1 MIITILSCYT
11 NGGISMANK
20 KYILTKET
28 AEKKLR
34 RMALEVAERNYG
46 EQQLVLVGIKDS
58 GLIIAHKI
66 NHYLKE
72 VFKGEVIVTALIMDK
87 KNPSTIVIEPVI
99 DFNDKIILLIDDV
112 ANTGKAMLYALKPFL
127 ETHPKKIQ
135 TLALVE
141 RTHKS
146 FPIDVDYVGLSF
158 STTLDEHIYVEVEGT
173 EVLGAWMAEQALAQ
187 QIIPRE

>member
-1 MIITILSCYT
+1 MV
-11 NGGISMANK
+11 NK

-34 RMALEVAERNYG
+34 RMALEVAEQNYG
-46 EQQLVLVGIKDS
+46 EHQLVLVGIKDS

-66 NHYLKE
+66 SNYLKE
-72 VFKGEVIVTALIMDK
+72 VFTGAVIVAALTMDK
-87 KNPSTIVIEPVI
+87 KNPAAISIEPAI
-99 DFNDKIILLIDDV
+99 DFNDRIILLIDDV
-112 ANTGKAMLYALKPFL
+112 ANSGKAMMYALKPFL
-127 ETHPKKIQ
+127 ETYPKKIQ

-146 FPIDVDYVGLSF
+146 FPVVVDYVGLSI

-173 EVLGAWMAEQALAQ
+173 DIEGAWMEA
-187 QIIPRE
+187 P